1 MTKPPHERLAER
13 LKNEVEWTPTVAA
26 RHDQIIRQFTETITA
41 LAEKRPDA
49 ITNASAIIIQAGGGA
64 QFDNSGF
71 RVLRKTKPEEW
82 RRMVVDFGFAPIIVA
97 IKYDVNFET
106 AQRALDALG
115 GTEAVADTMPHVFD
129 FLRVNPLRGYTR

>member
-49 ITNASAIIIQAGGGA
+49 ITNASAIIIQAGGGKA
-64 QFDNSGF
+64 CL
-71 RVLRKTKPEEW
+71 VLSDP
-82 RRMVVDFGFAPIIVA
+82 
-97 IKYDVNFET
+97 
-106 AQRALDALG
+106 ALG
-115 GTEAVADTMPHVFD
+115 DVIAELTRYAENGTPSPLAALLEA
-129 FLRVNPLRGYTR
+129 RQPL

>member
-1 MTKPPHERLAER
+1 VQLKQDKLAQVNPLQGWTDLMVARYTKQHGLPVHPQKAHGAMT
-13 LKNEVEWTPTVAA
+13 
-26 RHDQIIRQFTETITA
+26 IGCMYC
-41 LAEKRPDA
+41 
-49 ITNASAIIIQAGGGA
+49 GGGA